1 MVYADGVIAAEASHL
16 EGSQPVGE
24 APAGVPRRAR
34 DLRIDF
40 LRGAVILAMVVDHVG
55 GDSSWLYAVTG
66 GDRFYVSAAEG
77 FVFLAGVVAGMVYGP
92 RAARK
97 GGAAAARLLRRA
109 GIIYLWT
116 MSLTLVS
123 PFVARALQLGWE
135 DPLRGYTPLQF
146 VVGVLTLHRTYH
158 LTDVLLLYVLLF
170 SVAGLVIVWMVDGH
184 TKAVLIWSWAAWGLW
199 QTATDYPAP
208 WDIQAMNVFQFAA
221 WQALFVTGLAI
232 GIHRDALAAR
242 FTRRSAQL
250 CLLLGGLGLTG
261 SIVSFHVRAINRT
274 LGASAATHLVSKAD
288 LGIGRLFVF
297 ACLAVFAI
305 GLVALAWQPLS
316 AALGWLLLPLGQNS
330 LTAYILHIGVVMLIA
345 KLGLIAFGGGPT
357 AAQNSLVQLTGVLA
371 LWALIQVWSRRETL
385 LRIRKRAT
393 LAYPLAGAS

>member
-1 MVYADGVIAAEASHL
+1 VIATAASHL
-16 EGSQPVGE
+16 APTQPASESPVGY
-24 APAGVPRRAR
+24 PRRGR

-40 LRGAVILAMVVDHVG
+40 LRGAVIVAMVVDHVG
-55 GDSSWLYAVTG
+55 GDSSWLYAITG
-66 GDRFYVSAAEG
+66 GNRFYVSAAEG

-97 GGAAAARLLRRA
+97 GGAAAVRLLRRA

-116 MSLTLVS
+116 MALTLTA
-123 PFVARALQLGWE
+123 PFVASALQLGWE

-184 TKAVLIWSWAAWGLW
+184 TRAVLIWSWATWGLW

-208 WDIQAMNVFQFAA
+208 WDIQAMTVFQFAA

-242 FTRRSAQL
+242 FSPRSGWA
-250 CLLLGGLGLTG
+250 CLVLGGLGLAVA
-261 SIVSFHVRAINRT
+261 IVSYQLRAVNRS
-274 LGASAATHLVSKAD
+274 LGATAASHLVSKAD
-288 LGIGRLFVF
+288 LGIGRLLVF
-297 ACLAVFAI
+297 AFLSLFAV
-305 GLVALAWQPLS
+305 GLVTLAWRWLA

-330 LTAYILHIGVVMLIA
+330 LTAYILHVGVVMVVA
-345 KLGLIAFGGGPT
+345 KLGLVAFGGGAT
-357 AAQNSLVQLTGVLA
+357 AAQNSLVQLAAVLA
-371 LWALIQVWSRRETL
+371 LWGLIKGWSKREVL
-385 LRIRKRAT
+385 FNKNCRSVIV
-393 LAYPLAGAS
+393 